1 MVFLSGEAGAKMHV
15 LVTAGATVEPVDRD
29 RLITQARSGRTGC
42 RIAAAFSAAGHTV
55 RLLTNSPER
64 AVADS
69 GLPMQT
75 CPGLEVRGYRT
86 LDELRDQMAVA
97 LRPGGG
103 FQALMHA
110 ASVGDYHCAGVYRP
124 ATPGGPDCGPQ
135 GFVAAA
141 SGAGWSEPELWL
153 RLVRAPDLS
162 EMVRT
167 VWGFTGVMAMFAGR
181 ADPGGPD
188 RAASAEP
195 ERQRTG
201 ADLIVAH
208 TAEGEEGCAWLGPVP
223 EFGGYRRLGCGD
235 LPSALRRAVEQLAG
249 AAAR

>member
-1 MVFLSGEAGAKMHV
+1 MHV
-15 LVTAGATVEPVDRD
+15 LVTAGATVEPIDRI
-29 RLITQARSGRTGC
+29 RLITQARAGRTGC

-55 RLLTNSPER
+55 RLLTSSPER

-86 LDELRDQMAVA
+86 FDEFRDQMAAA

-103 FQALMHA
+103 FHALVHA
-110 ASVGDYHCAGVYRP
+110 AAVGDYHCAGAYRSP
-124 ATPGGPDCGPQ
+124 TPGSRDCGPQ
-135 GFVAAA
+135 EFVAAA
-141 SGAGWSEPELWL
+141 PGAGRSEPELWL
-153 RLVRAPDLS
+153 RLVRAPDLT
-162 EMVRT
+162 EMVRP
-167 VWGFTGVMAMFAGR
+167 VWGFAGVMAMFAGS
-181 ADPGGPD
+181 AGSGGPD
-188 RAASAEP
+188 RAAWAEP

-223 EFGGYRRLGCGD
+223 ESGGYRRLACGE
-235 LPSALRRAVEQLAG
+235 LPSALRRAVKRLVG
-249 AAAR
+249 AAVR